1 MPAWGWVLIGLGI
14 LAAVVAMV
22 VFAVRR
28 TIAARRTQRL
38 RGRFGPEYDRT
49 VRRAD
54 GQKEAEARLT
64 EREERRQRFDIRP
77 LSTESRT
84 LYRERWHDIQAQ
96 FVDAPAAS
104 VGAADALIQT
114 VMVERGY
121 PVEDF
126 DRRADD
132 LSVDHPRVV
141 EHYRAGHRLA
151 QGAGD
156 DGTEELRRAMR
167 HYRALFDELV
177 ESPED
182 EPVARE
188 RTSDGHD
195 TRLDEEAAA
204 RPQH

>member
-14 LAAVVAMV
+14 AAVVAL
-22 VFAVRR
+22 AVWRGL
-28 TIAARRTQRL
+28 AARRTQRL
-38 RGRFGPEYDRT
+38 RSRFGPEYDRT
-49 VRRAD
+49 LERAD
-54 GQKEAEARLT
+54 GRRTAEAQLS
-64 EREERRQRFDIRP
+64 EREARRQQFDIRP
-77 LSTESRT
+77 LSAESRER
-84 LYRERWHDIQAQ
+84 YRERWHDVQAE
-96 FVDAPAAS
+96 FVDAPAAA

-151 QGAGD
+151 QNAGD

-177 ESPED
+177 EAPED

-188 RTSDGHD
+188 RAA
-195 TRLDEEAAA
+195 DEAPAAQPG
-204 RPQH
+204 R